1 MKYWTRSIKAS
12 KYPLTVPVLDLHK
25 QLYSGSGLTLLFVKR
40 RGKVKLNYFF
50 WDASYLAKLV
60 TEISSAKTWNIGD
73 ISAGTG
79 SLIFLINCVTA
90 HLCKRMGFTKL
101 QCICTHTR
109 TSTQHLLMIQSRSR
123 VIQILDCLTCDWLP
137 FWGTYFREKSMSTEK
152 HSILKRQKFP
162 YLWKCVLAADL
173 TYDTRFNTFH

>member
-1 MKYWTRSIKAS
+1 MLLLFLS
-12 KYPLTVPVLDLHK
+12 LT
-25 QLYSGSGLTLLFVKR
+25 YINNCIFSGLSLVFVKR
-40 RGKVKLNYFF
+40 PGQAKLNYFF
-50 WDASYLAKLV
+50 WDASYLEKLLV
-60 TEISSAKTWNIGD
+60 EVSSPIIWNIGA
-73 ISAGTG
+73 ISAGII
-79 SLIFLINCVTA
+79 SLIFWINCITA
-90 HLCKRMGFTKL
+90 RLYKRMGFMKL

-109 TSTQHLLMIQSRSR
+109 TSTQHLLMIQRRSR
-123 VIQILDCLTCDWLP
+123 VIQLLDCLTCDWLP